1 MNVRLEIVKVDRRF
15 LFDDTNLEY
24 GIGIGYGRFDDQTV
38 EKLLSDLIERHW
50 PSVVSYSY

>member
-1 MNVRLEIVKVDRRF
+1 MNVRLEIVKIDRRF
-15 LFDDTNLEY
+15 LFGDTNLEY